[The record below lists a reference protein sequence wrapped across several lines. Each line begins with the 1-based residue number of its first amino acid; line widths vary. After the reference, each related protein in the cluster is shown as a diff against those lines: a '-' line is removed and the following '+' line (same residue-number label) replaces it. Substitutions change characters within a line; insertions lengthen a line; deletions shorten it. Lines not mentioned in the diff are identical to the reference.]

1 MSTPQE
7 APTEYTV
14 LNDPTLPE
22 AQDGGISQVDV
33 VDPLERT
40 LAEDP
45 DCPVCNPEPAE
56 PDVAYKDWT
65 ERTIADY
72 EAEIDRLRAALEEIR
87 DEAEIAHHPNNDGS
101 SWECIE
107 LMAAIATEA
116 LLPTERN
123 TSDSG
128 NAR

>member
-33 VDPLERT
+33 VDPLAGIVMDER
-40 LAEDP
+40 DP
-45 DCPVCNPEPAE
+45 DSPIAE
-56 PDVAYKDWT
+56 VASRAVT
-65 ERTIADY
+65 
-72 EAEIDRLRAALEEIR
+72 EIDRLRAALEEIR

-107 LMAAIATEA
+107 LLAAIATEA